1 VPSSTVAPTSHLRA
15 NDSDEQANRFW
26 RDVRGESSATLA
38 TAKPSRR
45 DCDQTP
51 LLFLVENKIV
61 WVLNFDVEFFQSF
74 VRKITFIECDDDLR
88 SSFNGVGQ
96 NMRSLAS
103 GSFRES
109 SECLQSLDLRIAP

>member
-1 VPSSTVAPTSHLRA
+1 
-15 NDSDEQANRFW
+15 
-26 RDVRGESSATLA
+26 VRGESSATLA

-96 NMRSLAS
+96 NMSIFSIRQLKPFCDGRYPRTKQSGTAAS
-103 GSFRES
+103 IIP
-109 SECLQSLDLRIAP
+109 RIL